1 MFQLSPKERITKARV
16 TLIRQHPF
24 FGYLALRLKL
34 VEKKL
39 PECSGGLGVDFK
51 GNLYFEPEKIKE
63 WHEEELLGAVC
74 HEILHI
80 AGEHL
85 FRKGKRDHFL
95 WNIATDI
102 KVNHIL
108 KTQGFKLP
116 KNVIIFDEI
125 FGRPVKDLTPEEI
138 YDLIKMHNKA
148 RIQAQA
154 PQMGQGNQNQGQGS
168 YDSQDS
174 QGSQGSNNQG
184 ASSQGGQSSQDS
196 QGSEGSQD
204 GSSGSE
210 GQEIRET
217 VIEGKVNGKPQK
229 ITIREIFDYHGYGEG
244 KKSGKWR
251 EKWIKDIVDAHQYAK
266 MQGKLPAGLE
276 GIIDDLLHSPKIDW
290 KSLLWRFIQKV
301 IPQDYTWIR
310 PSKKSWAIETYLPG
324 VQRENIEIVIG
335 LDTSG
340 SISDEEYK
348 EFLSEIL
355 GIAKS
360 FENVRFTVMLCD
372 AEIQKVLED
381 ESDVNNLLE
390 ELRKRKGYGG
400 TSFIPFFE
408 WISENKPNIALLVVF
423 TDGFGDFPNEEPHYP
438 VIWVLT
444 KEGITPS
451 DVPFGEAIKLE

>member
-1 MFQLSPKERITKARV
+1 MFNLTEREKIVKARV
-16 TLIRQHPF
+16 TLIRKHPF

-34 VEKKL
+34 VETKL
-39 PECSGGLGVDFK
+39 PEYAGGLGVDFK
-51 GNLYFEPEKIKE
+51 GNLFYEPEKIKE
-63 WHEEELLGAVC
+63 LSQEVLLGAVC

-108 KTQGFKLP
+108 KTQGFTIP
-116 KNVIIFDEI
+116 KKAVYFDEI
-125 FGRPVKDLTPEEI
+125 FGKPVKDLTPEEI

-148 RIQAQA
+148 RIQAQV
-154 PQMGQGNQNQGQGS
+154 PQIGQGQGDQGGGGS
-168 YDSQDS
+168 QRDDSQGVSTPQGGSQDSQDSQGGDS
-174 QGSQGSNNQG
+174 QGSQGS
-184 ASSQGGQSSQDS
+184 
-196 QGSEGSQD
+196 
-204 GSSGSE
+204 SGSE
-210 GQEIRET
+210 TQEAREI
-217 VIEGKVNGKPQK
+217 VIEGEANGKPQK
-229 ITIREIFDYHGYGEG
+229 IVIRELFDYHGYGEG
-244 KKSGKWR
+244 KKSGKWKK
-251 EKWIKDIVDAHQYAK
+251 KWVRDIVDAYQYAK

-276 GIIDDLLHSPKIDW
+276 SFIDDLLHSPKIDW

-348 EFLSEIL
+348 DFLSEIL

-381 ESDVNNLLE
+381 ESDINSLLR

-400 TSFIPFFE
+400 TDFRPFFR
-408 WISENKPNIALLVVF
+408 WISENKPNIALLLVF
-423 TDGFGDFPNEEPHYP
+423 TDGFGDFPNEAPHYP

-444 KEGITPS
+444 KESINPR
-451 DVPFGEAIKLE
+451 DVPFGDTIKLE